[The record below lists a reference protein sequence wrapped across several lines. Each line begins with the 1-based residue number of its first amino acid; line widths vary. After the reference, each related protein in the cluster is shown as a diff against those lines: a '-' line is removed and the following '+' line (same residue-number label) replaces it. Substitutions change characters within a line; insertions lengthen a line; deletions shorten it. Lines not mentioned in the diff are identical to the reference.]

1 MKKQEL
7 DDLISSLPGGDQ
19 PPIASG
25 EFRDP
30 VRMDPDWRR
39 SCEPA
44 QEPVPSDSRLP
55 SSNNISSPN
64 DRVFCT
70 TFSPNFWPKNKQR
83 LVILS
88 VVSMTLSAVP
98 VSKNDFASLSFGSML
113 DNKREMR
120 RSAAHPDRKASVV
133 SLDSPAYVAP
143 RASLASADRKET
155 GPRGLPSGRLIRKRL
170 QSPRF

>member
-44 QEPVPSDSRLP
+44 QEPVPSDSRLAAV
-55 SSNNISSPN
+55 IQQQIIAERQFLYDVLAELLADEQIKIN
-64 DRVFCT
+64 DLER
-70 TFSPNFWPKNKQR
+70 R
-83 LVILS
+83 L
-88 VVSMTLSAVP
+88 
-98 VSKNDFASLSFGSML
+98 NDI
-113 DNKREMR
+113 ER
-120 RSAAHPDRKASVV
+120 RS
-133 SLDSPAYVAP
+133 SL
-143 RASLASADRKET
+143 EE
-155 GPRGLPSGRLIRKRL
+155 
-170 QSPRF
+170 RFRELEI